1 MDPGEPRRRD
11 IYVLVAYLTASALC
25 LGVAGFATYRI
36 VMLDR
41 AAHWIDG
48 RLTAQAADYADT
60 LQSQFVDEEMQSFRE
75 RHQLLSASATWW
87 QVRLGVLM
95 LWAVISLG
103 YFVQRTVHAFSR
115 EITELGKV

>member
-1 MDPGEPRRRD
+1 MDPGEPRRRET
-11 IYVLVAYLTASALC
+11 YVLLAYLFASAIC
-25 LGVAGFATYRI
+25 LGLAGFATYRI
-36 VMLDR
+36 IVLDS

-75 RHQLLSASATWW
+75 RHQLLTASATWW

-95 LWAVISLG
+95 LWGVLSLA

-115 EITELGKV
+115 EITELG